1 MNGSYRT
8 LAGLIAL
15 ATSTAVYAA
24 QADYYLKIDTIEG
37 EATVSAWSFGA
48 CNAGQCTTI
57 ASPRDA
63 ASGQASGKRTGQGD
77 VKVTASQNTQS
88 LRESPT
94 RASSGKAT
102 WDLATGKGART
113 AGGTSVAAGDVDGDG
128 MADLAYATTQSEVTN
143 FTLHY
148 DKIPIEHLKVCSS
161 KHIASAVLRSGSGTI
176 ELTGATVSCA
186 TGAGTAAGGTVVRQT
201 QGSSFGERCNAGVC
215 TADGGIDM
223 VLTGGQMKHTKTGH
237 VTLLK

>member
-1 MNGSYRT
+1 MNGSYRA
-8 LAGLIAL
+8 LAGIMAL

-24 QADYYLKIDTIEG
+24 QADYYLKIDTIDG

-48 CNAGQCTTI
+48 CNSGQCTTI

-63 ASGQASGKRTGQGD
+63 ASGQASGKRTGHGD

-94 RASSGKAT
+94 RASSRKAT

-113 AGGTSVAAGDVDGDG
+113 AGGVNVATGDVDGDG
-128 MADLAYATTQSEVTN
+128 MADLAYVTTRSEVTN

-148 DKIPIEHLKVCSS
+148 DKIPIEHLKVCSG
-161 KHIASAVLRSGSGTI
+161 KHIASAVLRSGLDSI
-176 ELTGATVSCA
+176 EMTGATVSCA
-186 TGAGTAAGGTVVRQT
+186 TGAGTAGGGTVARQT